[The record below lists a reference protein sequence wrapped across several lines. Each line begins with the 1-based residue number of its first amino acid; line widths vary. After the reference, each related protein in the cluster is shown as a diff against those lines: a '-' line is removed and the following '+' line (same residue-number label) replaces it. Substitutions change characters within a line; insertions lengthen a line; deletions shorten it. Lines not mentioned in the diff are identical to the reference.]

1 MTNHNKTL
9 KIRNPKKEKLIE
21 AIIRWWGAGA
31 VYFFIGW
38 GTNLG
43 AKSDALDFIFILGVV
58 LGLFTIIVI
67 DPIIYGMLDIERK
80 DGQLYNKK
88 YHERTIMQ
96 NVYIRFSEILKGIL
110 ISILVFLTYNFINMA
125 IIEIFSKSS
134 ESVPLAGEPITF
146 GLFYIAFYYLIRFIV
161 RLVKNRKGN

>member
-1 MTNHNKTL
+1 MTNNQQR
-9 KIRNPKKEKLIE
+9 IRNPKKEKLIE

-43 AKSDALDFIFILGVV
+43 AKSDPLDFIFILGVT
-58 LGLFTIIVI
+58 LGLVTIVII

-110 ISILVFLTYNFINMA
+110 ISIFIFLSYNLINLM
-125 IIEIFSKSS
+125 IIQLFSLSS
-134 ESVPLAGEPITF
+134 EDIPLAGEPITF
-146 GLFYIAFYYLIRFIV
+146 GLLYIAFYYLIRYML
-161 RLVKNRKGN
+161 RLLKKKKGN